1 MDSTVH
7 ITSGES
13 PGECLIQ
20 SGLSGEV
27 LVWRDVLYD
36 GERGAGWPDRSTL
49 AVRAQFLSEMTAGGM
64 SIESALQALESQY
77 LKLEKY
83 SGDADLVLWF
93 DACLYDQSMLV
104 HLLHRIAQK
113 NHKGVEIVCVAD
125 FPGIKPFNGLGQLN
139 CEELLSFYNIRKR
152 VNQEQ
157 LEFAGRVD
165 VAFARQDIRSLQDIS
180 KMEDAPLPWVPK
192 AAKRWVEE
200 QPDDET
206 GLKKLETLVLE
217 ALHNGLQEPI
227 AIFHHVSA
235 ADSSPQ
241 YWGDITL
248 WAAINNLADR
258 HPPLVQIEGPDSR
271 LPQWLPDKKIKQ
283 FRIKRI

>member
-1 MDSTVH
+1 MGLTLH

-36 GERGAGWPDRSTL
+36 GEREPGWPDRSAL
-49 AVRAQFLSEMTAGGM
+49 AARAQFLSKMTAGGM
-64 SIESALQALESQY
+64 SIESALQTLESQY
-77 LKLEKY
+77 LKLERY
-83 SGDADLVLWF
+83 SGEADLVLWF
-93 DACLYDQSMLV
+93 DACLYDQSMLA
-104 HLLHRIAQK
+104 HLLHCIAQK
-113 NHKGVEIVCVAD
+113 NHRSVEIICVAD

-139 CEELLSFYNIRKR
+139 CEELLSFYNKRIR
-152 VNQEQ
+152 VNHEQ

-165 VAFARQDIRSLQDIS
+165 VAFARQDIRILQEIAE
-180 KMEDAPLPWVPK
+180 MEDTPLSWVPE
-192 AAKRWVEE
+192 AAKRWLEE

-217 ALHNGLQEPI
+217 ALQNGLQEPI

-258 HPPLVQIEGPDSR
+258 HPPLVQIEGPASR